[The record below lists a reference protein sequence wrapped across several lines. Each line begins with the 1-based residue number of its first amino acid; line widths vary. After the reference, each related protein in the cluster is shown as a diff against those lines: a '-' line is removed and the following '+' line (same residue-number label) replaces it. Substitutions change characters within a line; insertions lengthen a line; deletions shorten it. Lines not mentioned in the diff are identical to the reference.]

1 MLVPHLFGPPGS
13 DAYWAKY
20 DWKTA
25 LESGQKKAGLP
36 FSGQFDFVETSYV
49 FPTTHMVA
57 PKDRSVSCNECHAKD
72 NSRMAGITGVYLPG
86 RDGNRVIEFL
96 GWTAVLASV
105 AGVLL
110 HAFGRAVSRS
120 RKEG

>member
-1 MLVPHLFGPPGS
+1 M
-13 DAYWAKY
+13 
-20 DWKTA
+20 
-25 LESGQKKAGLP
+25 KKVGLP

-57 PKDRSVSCNECHAKD
+57 PKEKALSCSECHTSE
-72 NSRMAGITGVYLPG
+72 NSRLAGIKGVYLPG
-86 RDGNRVIEFL
+86 RDGNRIIEVL
-96 GWTAVLASV
+96 GWVTVLGSL

-110 HAFGRAVSRS
+110 HAGGRAVSRR